1 MLRVRWHNQLMRLR
15 ALATV
20 LTFATAVFVA
30 TGCATRS
37 EHVQP
42 QAVPASA
49 YASWDCE
56 RLYDEADRLRMRA
69 ALVAYAV
76 DERAGNN
83 IIALGLGVTVF
94 WPALLAMRPDG
105 PDATELAELKGRD
118 DAVRAA
124 LTQRNCPPAPE
135 QLAPSRAAM
144 LPLAVGE
151 RLVYEERGGNSAALR
166 ELKLQVTALKRT
178 DIEFQAQQ
186 AGADSSINGAT
197 WLQDLTG
204 NVPSLPE
211 RGGWLHWRRLLRADL
226 ALGDVL
232 AGELIGGDSGNTG
245 RVRGQVIALGV
256 KTSVGRPFDAA
267 VIELFGDVPSDGV
280 SSRVDGVMV
289 VDRKSGVLLRLE
301 LRSGNPEFAL
311 RRTLVRIEPAGS

>member
-1 MLRVRWHNQLMRLR
+1 MIFR
-15 ALATV
+15 ALAT
-20 LTFATAVFVA
+20 ATALLVA
-30 TGCATRS
+30 TGCATRA

-42 QAVPASA
+42 RAVPASA
-49 YASWDCE
+49 YASWGCDA
-56 RLYDEADRLRMRA
+56 LYDEADRLRLRA
-69 ALVAYAV
+69 AQVAYAV

-105 PDATELAELKGRD
+105 PDAQELAELKGRD

-124 LTQRNCPPAPE
+124 LVQQRCPPAPE
-135 QLAPSRAAM
+135 LLAPSRAAA

-151 RLVYEERGGNSAALR
+151 RLVYEERSGNSAALR
-166 ELKLQVTALKRT
+166 ELKLQVMALKRT
-178 DIEFQAQQ
+178 DIEFRAQQ
-186 AGADSSINGAT
+186 AGADSGIDGAV
-197 WLQDLTG
+197 WRQDLFG

-232 AGELIGGDSGNTG
+232 AGELVGGESAATS

-267 VIELFGDVPSDGV
+267 VIELFGDVPADGV